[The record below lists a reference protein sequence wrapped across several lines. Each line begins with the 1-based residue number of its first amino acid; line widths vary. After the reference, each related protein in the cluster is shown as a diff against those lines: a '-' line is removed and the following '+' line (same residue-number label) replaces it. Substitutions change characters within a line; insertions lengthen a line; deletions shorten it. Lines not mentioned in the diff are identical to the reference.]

1 MDDVYHD
8 IAVRLNLSDSAF
20 NILYTICIFGNGCQ
34 QKDICNTTFISKQT
48 IHSSIKK
55 LEQAGILVMQAGKG
69 RDMHIH
75 LTPAGQKL
83 AEEKIIPVIEMENQT
98 FAGMQPEERHQLL
111 ILLEKICYPPAKR
124 CRRIIGA
131 DRQERIPS
139 CVFNYQSILIII
151 SCCGLFFLL
160 LS

>member
-1 MDDVYHD
+1 MDITISNELTKFNSLYKAMDDVYHD

-83 AEEKIIPVIEMENQT
+83 AEEKIIPVIEMENRT

-111 ILLEKICYPPAKR
+111 KLLEKYVIRLRK
-124 CRRIIGA
+124 GA
-131 DRQERIPS
+131 EE
-139 CVFNYQSILIII
+139 L
-151 SCCGLFFLL
+151 
-160 LS
+160 